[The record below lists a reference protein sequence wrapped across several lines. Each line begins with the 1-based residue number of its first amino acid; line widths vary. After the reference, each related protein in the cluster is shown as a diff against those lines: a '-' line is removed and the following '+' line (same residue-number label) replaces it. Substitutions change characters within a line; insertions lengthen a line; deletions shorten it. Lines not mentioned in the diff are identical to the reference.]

1 MTPSLP
7 SIPAP
12 EDAALQLW
20 RRSLSML
27 QSSRYELERTI
38 EGAMAILPLVPN
50 PLDVI
55 EVRGYGTSSFHQPL
69 PLLMRRHA
77 VSGGLRNRH
86 DPQARVGM
94 DWTPGAPWPADIHLL
109 PAPARLALWLIKAG
123 ADPWAPDEEGLDALD
138 WAIQVNSRP
147 LVHALMSHPHAP
159 SVEQIKERRVEL
171 WGKST
176 PWLHYLAHYNA
187 VEVMGDLIEVGFDP
201 LQPDSRGW
209 IPLAWASSEDTVKFL
224 VGQGMPTE
232 DQRKAV
238 SVAWS
243 QRYAKKWNPGEFF
256 PSVLDQALDAVAPLS
271 SKSEDQVAFVRTM
284 EEFLRS
290 SPAKKHYEF
299 AGHLWSSRNNE
310 ELKSWVLENED
321 RQIQVNSG
329 PARGSWEAWTAS
341 LWAAIRVEG
350 AGPTGTVHHRQKAFA
365 EAFDERMTHM
375 PQTER
380 EKWLDTPIRPGLS
393 RRGFLTVA
401 LGSSR
406 PAFITPQSMP
416 AASIF
421 ALVVPSVISLMG
433 KNPGQDWAGVI
444 KSLASSSLGE
454 AYPHLSFAPDSP
466 IWDGVLEMARA
477 GLTAWTQAQAS
488 QILDTA
494 IQVVA
499 DTPDTPSPVHLK
511 AFEVAMAYLG
521 CKASDWEGKTTTSS
535 ESAHAQHQASVWPA
549 LVQVMRTRPDVFVP
563 PEEYPFYP
571 AAAKANAGIPSAQA
585 WAAFKEEC
593 RLSKVF
599 PESPTPAPRAP
610 RM

>member
-1 MTPSLP
+1 
-7 SIPAP
+7 
-12 EDAALQLW
+12 
-20 RRSLSML
+20 
-27 QSSRYELERTI
+27 
-38 EGAMAILPLVPN
+38 MAILPLVPN

-55 EVRGYGTSSFHQPL
+55 EVRGYGASSFHQPL

-86 DPQARVGM
+86 DPQARM
-94 DWTPGAPWPADIHLL
+94 DIDWAPGAAWPEDILTL

-123 ADPWAPDEEGLDALD
+123 ADPWAPDDEGLDALD

-171 WGKST
+171 WGKSI

-224 VGQGMPTE
+224 VGQGMPSE
-232 DQRKAV
+232 EQRKSV

-243 QRYAKKWNPGEFF
+243 QRQAKKWNPGEFY
-256 PSVLDQALDAVAPLS
+256 PRELDKTLDSVAPLS
-271 SKSEDQVAFVRTM
+271 SKAEDQVAFVRTM
-284 EEFLRS
+284 EEFLRAT
-290 SPAKKHYEF
+290 PAKKHYEF

-310 ELKSWVLENED
+310 ELKSWVLENEA
-321 RQIQVNSG
+321 RHLQIKAG
-329 PARGSWEAWTAS
+329 PARGNWEAWTAS

-350 AGPTGTVHHRQKAFA
+350 SGLSGTVQHRQQAFA

-375 PQTER
+375 PQSER
-380 EKWLDTPIRPGLS
+380 EKWLDTLIRPGLS

-416 AASIF
+416 AASVF
-421 ALVVPSVISLMG
+421 ALVVPSAASMMG
-433 KNPGQDWAGVI
+433 KNPGQDWAGVV
-444 KSLASSSLGE
+444 KSLTGSSLGE
-454 AYPHLSFAPDSP
+454 VRPYLSFAPDSP
-466 IWDGVLEMARA
+466 TWDGVLEMARA
-477 GLTAWTQAQAS
+477 DLTAWTHAQARE
-488 QILDTA
+488 ILDA
-494 IQVVA
+494 AVKVVA

-521 CKASDWEGKTTTSS
+521 CKASAWEGKLTASH
-535 ESAHAQHQASVWPA
+535 ESAHAQHQGSLWPS
-549 LVQVMRTRPDVFVP
+549 LVQAMRARPDVFVP

-571 AAAKANAGIPSAQA
+571 DAAKFSAGIPGAQA

-599 PESPTPAPRAP
+599 PESPAPAHRAP